1 MKGVVIMEHKKQIIL
16 YGLGGPDIQYVALG
30 YFCIYEEDISIENIM
45 RTAQIMRMKNPT
57 VESVYAIDNRPGLK
71 KDYLISIKKHTIESC
86 AIFKDLLERYGL
98 KVI

>member
-1 MKGVVIMEHKKQIIL
+1 MKGVVNMNNERQIIL

-30 YFCIYEEDISIENIM
+30 YFVIYENDISIENIARM
-45 RTAQIMRMKNPT
+45 AQIMRMKNPT
-57 VESVYAIDNRPGLK
+57 IESVYAIDNRRGLK
-71 KDYLISIKKHTIESC
+71 RDYETSIKKHTIESC

>member
-1 MKGVVIMEHKKQIIL
+1 MEQQKQIIL
-16 YGLGGPDIQYVALG
+16 YGLGGADIQYVALS
-30 YFCIYEEDISIENIM
+30 YFCIYEDDISIENIM
-45 RTAQIMRMKNPT
+45 LFAQIMRMKNPT
-57 VESVYAIDNRPGLK
+57 IESVYAIDNRHGLK